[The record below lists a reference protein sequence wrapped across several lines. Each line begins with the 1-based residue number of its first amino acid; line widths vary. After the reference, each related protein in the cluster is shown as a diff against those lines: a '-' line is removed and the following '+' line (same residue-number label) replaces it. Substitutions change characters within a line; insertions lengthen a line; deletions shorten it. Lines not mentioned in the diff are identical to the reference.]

1 MDARSPLFFF
11 ALEGD
16 HPVVPVQDGSESR
29 VTSMSS
35 LEDVEELYNVR
46 GGVKEMVY
54 MYFVSMFQLLLGS
67 VRGRGVSVVAE

>member
-16 HPVVPVQDGSESR
+16 HPVVPVEDGSESR
-29 VTSMSS
+29 VASMSS
-35 LEDVEELYNVR
+35 LEDVEELYSVR
-46 GGVKEMVY
+46 DGVKEMVY